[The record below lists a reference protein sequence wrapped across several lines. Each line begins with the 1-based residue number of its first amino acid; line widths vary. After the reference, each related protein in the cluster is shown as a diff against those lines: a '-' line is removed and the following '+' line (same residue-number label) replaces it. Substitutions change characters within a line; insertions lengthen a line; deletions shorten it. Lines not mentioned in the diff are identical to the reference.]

1 MLPDPS
7 LRPAPSIP
15 GGTSPGRGPAAACA
29 SAARLAVLAL
39 CMVWALPAQPN
50 DAQPGRLRP
59 DAPAQHEAARKNIPH
74 LGTSEAFMTPRDPE
88 PEPALDPR
96 IVDAMRLTEDTRSDD
111 FPDIVSN
118 PGDRSEVWMSWASF
132 DGYRDEVRLA
142 RYDTEERRWGTWTQV
157 PGVSGDVWRP
167 RLAFDGRGRV
177 WILWSQRQDGNFDL
191 YARWYDGT
199 IFGRLHRLTSAPQ
212 SDFDHDVAFRDG
224 EIHIAWQAFRGK
236 QSDIF
241 HMAYRDGAWGE
252 QSLVSDSPRND
263 WEPAV
268 AIDSQGTAIVAWD
281 TYDKGR
287 YDVRMRRIDAGGPG
301 AVVEVAATE
310 RLEARPDLAVD
321 GRDRVWVSYEVGRVN
336 WAKDQGR
343 LDAVGTAP
351 GYPIYDL
358 RGVEVAAYD
367 GDRKAG
373 MAAPFEIER
382 GQKVYT
388 PESGPLHHY
397 GRLAIDDQGRLHL
410 IVRNRQGR
418 RLADYWRFF
427 IPTLTGDGWTEP
439 AMFPYSRGRSSML
452 AAAAPAAD
460 GLWIAWPRDGH
471 PTFSVMVNLPE
482 ETVIENVYAARYEPG
497 VQPTEPKLADRR
509 PRVPSRPASHP
520 NEDLDVRRIRDYRA
534 RVGGGQLRILRGDT
548 HRHTELSMDLRGS
561 PDGSI
566 LDFYR
571 YMLDGASM
579 DWGFISD
586 HQYGADRSYWWWL
599 TEKVADIFH
608 TEGYASLFG
617 YERSVRY
624 PNGHRNVFHTERG
637 IQNVPFFVRPQEYMQ
652 RHNGIGAVIEGDT
665 KMLYEEIRRTGGLAI
680 SHTSATN
687 MGTDWRDND
696 PELEPVVEIFQGDRY
711 SYECAGCPFA
721 DKGDNY
727 PSEGSAMLET
737 IHTDGMVAAAWD
749 KGYRLGVIASSDHL
763 STHMSYAMVYA
774 ESATREGVFDAIR
787 RRHTYAATDN
797 IIVDFRIGDGF
808 MGDEIRVAGEIPPVR
823 ARIIGT
829 DRIEEL
835 VLIRN
840 NEVIYTA
847 NPDTDTADFEYED
860 REAGAGENFYYVR
873 ALQSNAEIAWSS
885 PIWVVRE

>member
-1 MLPDPS
+1 M
-7 LRPAPSIP
+7 
-15 GGTSPGRGPAAACA
+15 
-29 SAARLAVLAL
+29 LAL
-39 CMVWALPAQPN
+39 CAAAAASAQPN
-50 DAQPGRLRP
+50 DAQPGRLRE
-59 DAPAQHEAARKNIPH
+59 DAPAQHEAARENIPD
-74 LGTSEAFMTPRDPE
+74 LGSSEPFMEPRDPE
-88 PEPALDPR
+88 PEPPLDAR
-96 IVDAMRLTEDTRSDD
+96 IVDAMRMTEDTRSDD

-118 PGDRSEVWMSWASF
+118 PADRSEVWMAWASF
-132 DGYRDEVRLA
+132 DGYLDEIRLA
-142 RYDTEERRWGTWTQV
+142 RYDNDKGRWGTWTQV

-167 RLAFDGRGRV
+167 RLAFDGKGRI
-177 WILWSQRQDGNFDL
+177 WIVWSQQVNGNFDL

-199 IFGRLHRLTSAPQ
+199 TFGRRHRLTSEPQ

-224 EIHIAWQAFRGK
+224 RIHIAWQAFRGN
-236 QSDIF
+236 QSDIY
-241 HMAYRDGAWGE
+241 HMAYSDGAWGAAT
-252 QSLVSDSPRND
+252 LVSDSSRND

-268 AIDSQGTAIVAWD
+268 AVDSQGTAIVAWD
-281 TYDKGR
+281 TYEKGR
-287 YDVRMRRIDAGGPG
+287 YDVLMRRIQDGRPGP
-301 AVVEVAATE
+301 AIEVAATD

-321 GRDRVWVSYEVGRVN
+321 GNDRLWVSYEAGRVN

-358 RGVEVAAYD
+358 RAVEVAAYD
-367 GDRKAG
+367 GTQRVG
-373 MAAPFEIER
+373 MAVPLEIAR

-388 PESGPLHHY
+388 PEEGPLHHY

-410 IVRNRQGR
+410 LVRNRQGR
-418 RLADYWRFF
+418 QRADYWRFF
-427 IPTLTGDGWTEP
+427 VTTLTADGWTDP
-439 AMFPYSRGRSSML
+439 AMVPYSRGRASMFV
-452 AAAAPAAD
+452 AAAPADD

-497 VQPTEPKLADRR
+497 VPASEPRLSDRA
-509 PRVPSRPASHP
+509 PVVPGRPAAHA
-520 NEDLDVRRIRDYRA
+520 NEPRDVRRIRGYTV
-534 RVGGGQLRILRGDT
+534 RVGGKQLRILRGDT

-571 YMLDGASM
+571 YMLDAAAM

-586 HQYGADRSYWWWL
+586 HQYGADRTYWWWL

-608 TEGYASLFG
+608 SEGFASLFG

-624 PNGHRNVFHTERG
+624 PNGHRNIFHTKRG
-637 IQNVPFFVRPQEYMQ
+637 IQNVPFFVRPEEYMQ

-680 SHTSATN
+680 SHTSATM

-696 PELEPVVEIFQGDRY
+696 PDLEPVVEIFQGDRY
-711 SYECAGCPFA
+711 SYECVGCPLT
-721 DKGDNY
+721 DQGDNY
-727 PSEGSAMLET
+727 PSPGSAMLET
-737 IHTDGMVAAAWD
+737 IHPDGMVAAAWS

-774 ESATREGVFDAIR
+774 DEASREGVFDAIKR
-787 RRHTYAATDN
+787 RRTYAATDN
-797 IIVDFRIGDGF
+797 IIVDFRIGDAF
-808 MGDEIRVAGEIPPVR
+808 MGDELRVVEKVPAVR
-823 ARIIGT
+823 AKILGT
-829 DRIEEL
+829 GPIKD
-835 VLIRN
+835 VALIRN
-840 NEVIYTA
+840 NEVIYTQS
-847 NPDTDTADFEYED
+847 PDSEKVEFEYAD
-860 REAGAGENFYYVR
+860 REAVQRESFYYVR
-873 ALQSNAEIAWSS
+873 AVQANDEIAWSS